1 MIAVAGVRI
10 AVEAETRPRDVQEL
24 QRRLASKMRDD
35 PSISSVILLLSDTRH
50 NRALVRDH
58 GEVLRVDL
66 PLPASA
72 ILAALA
78 EGRNP
83 GGSGIVLI

>member
-1 MIAVAGVRI
+1 
-10 AVEAETRPRDVQEL
+10 
-24 QRRLASKMRDD
+24 
-35 PSISSVILLLSDTRH
+35 VILLLSDTRH

>member
-1 MIAVAGVRI
+1 VIAVAGARI

-24 QRRLASKMRDD
+24 QRRLASMMRDD
-35 PSISSVILLLSDTRH
+35 PSISSLILLLSDTRH

-58 GEVLRVDL
+58 GEVMRADL
-66 PLPASA
+66 SLPASA
-72 ILAALA
+72 ILADLA